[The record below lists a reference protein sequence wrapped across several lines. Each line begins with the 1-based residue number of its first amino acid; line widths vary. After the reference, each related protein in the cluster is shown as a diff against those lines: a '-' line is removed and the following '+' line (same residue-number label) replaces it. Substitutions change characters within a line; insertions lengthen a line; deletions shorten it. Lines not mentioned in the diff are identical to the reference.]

1 MAKLQPKNRESKLLK
16 SQIDK
21 LSSCQICVTETKN
34 LEPEQMTKQVPKRRI
49 DIAGKIVEFA
59 WKMQKEGYQKETIR
73 RNCGCL
79 RALITRGADLTD
91 SESVKEALAKE

>member
-1 MAKLQPKNRESKLLK
+1 MMAKLQPKNQESKLLK

-21 LSSCQICVTETKN
+21 LSSCQETKN

-49 DIAGKIVEFA
+49 DIAGKSVEFA

-73 RNCGCL
+73 GNCGCL

-91 SESVKEALAKE
+91 SESIKEALAKE